1 LEGPVK
7 AALETPCGPDGAT
20 GEQLETARS
29 DSADRGLAW
38 QTTVGQIVFFESVV
52 EGALPAATRFVRRG
66 RKLDGAQ
73 RR

>member
-1 LEGPVK
+1 LEGVAN
-7 AALETPCGPDGAT
+7 AALETPFEPVGAT
-20 GEQLETARS
+20 GEQRETAGS
-29 DSADRGLAW
+29 DSIDRGLAW

-52 EGALPAATRFVRRG
+52 EGARPAATRFVRRG